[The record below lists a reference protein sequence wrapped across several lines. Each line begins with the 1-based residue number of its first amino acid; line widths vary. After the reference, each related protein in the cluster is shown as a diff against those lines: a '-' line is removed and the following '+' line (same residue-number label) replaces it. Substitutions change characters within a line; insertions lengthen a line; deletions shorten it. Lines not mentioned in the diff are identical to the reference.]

1 MCPLPLGSG
10 LEKVC
15 CCSGESDP
23 IRIPERRAAGWVG
36 VDPAPPAGSSR
47 WVPSLEGLV
56 LAKTVRC
63 LPRRRG
69 GGEPAVFPGDGAEHV
84 ALAAAREVAEGAGHV
99 RLRPCTTCTCCAC
112 YPQRVAGECLTCAR
126 SMTASVHLWH
136 VHNWHLAV
144 AGVHAQGRSRDQG
157 PTRSWA
163 RCVPGRVTCGV
174 SSGARRGAQERGM
187 SSV

>member
-1 MCPLPLGSG
+1 LCPLPLGSG

-56 LAKTVRC
+56 LAKTARC

-69 GGEPAVFPGDGAEHV
+69 GGVPAVFPGDGAEHV

-99 RLRPCTTCTCCAC
+99 RLRPCTACTCCAC
-112 YPQRVAGECLTCAR
+112 YPQRVAGECLTCAS
-126 SMTASVHLWH
+126 SMTALVHLWH
-136 VHNWHLAV
+136 VHNWHWRWPGCTL
-144 AGVHAQGRSRDQG
+144 RR
-157 PTRSWA
+157 
-163 RCVPGRVTCGV
+163 GRVTRVRPGVGRGV
-174 SSGARRGAQERGM
+174 SRAGSRVA
-187 SSV
+187 